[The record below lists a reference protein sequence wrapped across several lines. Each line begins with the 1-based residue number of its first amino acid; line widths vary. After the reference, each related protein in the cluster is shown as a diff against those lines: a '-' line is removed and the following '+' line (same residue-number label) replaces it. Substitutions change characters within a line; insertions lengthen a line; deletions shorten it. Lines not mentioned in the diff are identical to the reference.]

1 MGNSC
6 VLLEVTPG
14 PSQASAVN
22 GLLIAILIERAR
34 ISCVVY
40 VLVCSGLWST
50 DWKACPFIMLR
61 WPIFNTLPPWFYK
74 INGHAKLA
82 WHFTWG

>member
-40 VLVCSGLWST
+40 VLVCSGLWNT
-50 DWKACPFIMLR
+50 DWEVCLFIMLR
-61 WPIFNTLPPWFYK
+61 WSIFKLLSFTFRYVKVPISLGRK
-74 INGHAKLA
+74 R
-82 WHFTWG
+82 